1 MTAIPGRIQRSGQPE
16 RPGRPLHPP
25 LTDFPVAAYV
35 FAAVF
40 DVISAAGGDRHSWAR
55 QFWHAGTFVLIAGAS
70 ICILTVLTGFR
81 DLLKYYSPGSEAV
94 RSISIHVCVMI
105 AVYMVGVGDIAWRL
119 KDYSSSAS
127 TPAGILVL
135 SLVAAAGVGVGAA
148 YGGALVFRHGT
159 GVAVAGARAVAGA
172 ADTVAGAADTR
183 AGAADTG
190 ASAARASAA
199 RAEARSGAAGAE
211 PRPAGQVPAPSA
223 AATDMALQAARH
235 RLRRGK

>member
-1 MTAIPGRIQRSGQPE
+1 MTALPGRLQRSGQPE

-25 LTDFPVAAYV
+25 LTDFPIAAYV

-40 DVISAAGGDRHSWAR
+40 DVISAVGGDRHSWAR

-70 ICILTVLTGFR
+70 ICVLTVLTGFR
-81 DLLKYYSPGSEAV
+81 DLLMLPDPGSGAV

-105 AVYMVGVGDIAWRL
+105 AVFMVGVGDIAWRL

-135 SLVAAAGVGVGAA
+135 SLVAGVGVGAA
-148 YGGALVFRHGT
+148 YGGALVFRHGA
-159 GVAVAGARAVAGA
+159 GVAIAGAGAEAGTAVAGAGVAG
-172 ADTVAGAADTR
+172 
-183 AGAADTG
+183 
-190 ASAARASAA
+190 
-199 RAEARSGAAGAE
+199 AEARSGAAGAE
-211 PRPAGQVPAPSA
+211 PRSAGQVPAQSA
-223 AATDMALQAARH
+223 AASDMAWPAARH

>member
-1 MTAIPGRIQRSGQPE
+1 MTALPGRLQRPGRPE

-25 LTDFPVAAYV
+25 LTDFPIAAYV

-40 DVISAAGGDRHSWAR
+40 DVISAVGGDRHSWAR
-55 QFWHAGTFVLIAGAS
+55 QFWHAGTFVLITGAS

-81 DLLKYYSPGSEAV
+81 DLLKYYSPGSDAV

-119 KDYSSSAS
+119 KDYSSAS

-148 YGGALVFRHGT
+148 HGGALVFRHGT
-159 GVAVAGARAVAGA
+159 GVATAGAGAVAG
-172 ADTVAGAADTR
+172 T
-183 AGAADTG
+183 ADTG
-190 ASAARASAA
+190 TGAARTGAA
-199 RAEARSGAAGAE
+199 RTEARSGAAGAE

-223 AATDMALQAARH
+223 AAGDMARH

>member
-1 MTAIPGRIQRSGQPE
+1 MTALPGRLQRPGQPE

-25 LTDFPVAAYV
+25 LTDFPIAAYV

-70 ICILTVLTGFR
+70 ICVLTVLTGFR
-81 DLLKYYSPGSEAV
+81 DLLMLPDPGSGAV
-94 RSISIHVCVMI
+94 RSISIHVCVMV
-105 AVYMVGVGDIAWRL
+105 AVFMVGVGDIAWRL
-119 KDYSSSAS
+119 KDYSSAS

-148 YGGALVFRHGT
+148 YGGALVFRHGA
-159 GVAVAGARAVAGA
+159 GVAIAGAGAGARTGGAGVAGAGGAG
-172 ADTVAGAADTR
+172 
-183 AGAADTG
+183 
-190 ASAARASAA
+190 
-199 RAEARSGAAGAE
+199 AEARSGAAGAE
-211 PRPAGQVPAPSA
+211 ARSAGQAPAQSA
-223 AATDMALQAARH
+223 AASDMAWPAARH

>member
-1 MTAIPGRIQRSGQPE
+1 MTALPGRLQRPGRPE

-40 DVISAAGGDRHSWAR
+40 DIISAAGGDRHSWAR
-55 QFWHAGTFVLIAGAS
+55 QFWHAGTFVLITGAS

-81 DLLKYYSPGSEAV
+81 DLLKYYSPGSDAV

-148 YGGALVFRHGT
+148 HGGALVFRHGT
-159 GVAVAGARAVAGA
+159 GVATAGAGAVAG
-172 ADTVAGAADTR
+172 T
-183 AGAADTG
+183 ADTG
-190 ASAARASAA
+190 TGAARTGAA
-199 RAEARSGAAGAE
+199 RTEARSGAAGAE

-223 AATDMALQAARH
+223 AAGDMARH

>member
-1 MTAIPGRIQRSGQPE
+1 MTALPGRLQRSGQPE

-25 LTDFPVAAYV
+25 LTDFPIAAYV

-40 DVISAAGGDRHSWAR
+40 DVISAVGGDRHSWAR

-70 ICILTVLTGFR
+70 ICVLTVLTGFR
-81 DLLKYYSPGSEAV
+81 DLLMLPDPGSGAV

-105 AVYMVGVGDIAWRL
+105 AVFMVGVGDIAWRL
-119 KDYSSSAS
+119 KDYSSAS

-148 YGGALVFRHGT
+148 YGGALVFRHGA
-159 GVAVAGARAVAGA
+159 GVAIAGAGAEAGTAVAGAGVAG
-172 ADTVAGAADTR
+172 
-183 AGAADTG
+183 
-190 ASAARASAA
+190 
-199 RAEARSGAAGAE
+199 AEARSGAAGAE
-211 PRPAGQVPAPSA
+211 PRSAGQVPAQSA
-223 AATDMALQAARH
+223 AASDMAWPAARH